1 MKAEHVNAFL
11 VPSVQV
17 LKKMTGIDVNVGKI
31 SRLETSVAGSMDH
44 HLSIIIGLKGRLSG
58 SVIITAAQSVA
69 EAIAGKI
76 VKAPPEEVEA
86 DDVRAI
92 MAELAN
98 TVVGNATGL
107 LYEVGVKAGITP
119 PTVVLGPEVSFGF
132 DAGLE
137 SVQIPLQ
144 TEVGQLTIVVSLTR
158 ETP

>member
-11 VPSVQV
+11 VPAVEV
-17 LKKMTGIDVNVGKI
+17 LQKMATTEVKVGKI
-31 SRLETSVAGSMDH
+31 SRLGDNTGSKVDH

-58 SVIITAAQSVA
+58 SVILTAPRPVA
-69 EAIAGKI
+69 ERLSGLIIKTPAVTVA
-76 VKAPPEEVEA
+76 E

-92 MAELAN
+92 MAEVAN

-107 LYEVGVKAGITP
+107 LYDLGIQAGITP

-132 DAGLE
+132 DAGVE
-137 SVQIPLQ
+137 SVQIPLY
-144 TEVGQLTIVVSLTR
+144 TDAGEITIVVSLTR